1 MGHLQTSQTSPSLP
15 AAIRALG
22 LIGVKQ
28 TSESGTFQP
37 RSRTFPNVPNVPKTS
52 RGQLDF
58 GICDDIA
65 IKEIRTSGDV
75 STAPSDVLPAF
86 QNVQERPRRNTG
98 RVGVR
103 LEASSLATTGL
114 AEHPPAD
121 SSIGAMREDLSM
133 AETAPP
139 PGNRLALAGAIWY
152 LLEIPVLFPFLSAE
166 SPSPVKAAELVTYY
180 SSQKTNLLIGAAGA
194 SVVLLGRIAF
204 SAGARASLQRT
215 AGIRALAD
223 LALGAMVLSVV
234 LEIAMAALFAA
245 AGRMAAVGGEQG
257 GIVALHY
264 AAETV
269 GFALFPA
276 IAVAI
281 ASTSLAQL
289 ISAQFPRWLGWLG
302 LVAGVVGIATSAYAV
317 ATAQNLVGQSSP
329 LLSSWIFGFW
339 IWMVATGIVLF
350 RRTMGRRQA
359 QPEPPVG

>member
-1 MGHLQTSQTSPSLP
+1 
-15 AAIRALG
+15 
-22 LIGVKQ
+22 
-28 TSESGTFQP
+28 
-37 RSRTFPNVPNVPKTS
+37 
-52 RGQLDF
+52 
-58 GICDDIA
+58 
-65 IKEIRTSGDV
+65 
-75 STAPSDVLPAF
+75 
-86 QNVQERPRRNTG
+86 
-98 RVGVR
+98 
-103 LEASSLATTGL
+103 
-114 AEHPPAD
+114 
-121 SSIGAMREDLSM
+121 MREDLAM
-133 AETAPP
+133 AEPAPP

-152 LLEIPVLFPFLSAE
+152 LLEIPVLFPFLSAD
-166 SPSPVKAAELVTYY
+166 SPSPRKAAELVTYY

-245 AGRMAAVGGEQG
+245 AGRMAAGGGEQG

-276 IAVAI
+276 IAVAV

-302 LVAGVVGIATSAYAV
+302 LLAGVVGIATSAYAV

-339 IWMVATGIVLF
+339 IWMVGTGIVLF
-350 RRTMGRRQA
+350 RRTMRRRSA
-359 QPEPPVG
+359 QSEPPIS